1 MILISIE
8 LPTTWNPRSKEKK
21 QENYET
27 MKIFELLWKRC
38 FLYTANNGINDF
50 LTKKKRR
57 LEWKNKLFYPGA
69 WCSRF
74 KRKICSNENKNIY
87 TAVWNL
93 FFLPIN
99 YLASYLYNFICL
111 IMKNPSDCWPATL
124 LLLLLYYK
132 YNSKVN
138 VACSKKIEK
147 NFRLL
152 IPKIFH
158 CEYCV
163 NFVRRILKA

>member
-1 MILISIE
+1 MTMILISIE
-8 LPTTWNPRSKEKK
+8 LPPTWNPRSKKK
-21 QENYET
+21 ENKNKKT

-50 LTKKKRR
+50 LTKKKEGLSEKKR
-57 LEWKNKLFYPGA
+57 KLFYPGA

-87 TAVWNL
+87 TAVWIL

-111 IMKNPSDCWPATL
+111 IKKTHQNVDLPPCCYYYCTISIIQKLMLLVKKKKEKTL
-124 LLLLLYYK
+124 GCSY
-132 YNSKVN
+132 SKFFT
-138 VACSKKIEK
+138 A
-147 NFRLL
+147 
-152 IPKIFH
+152 
-158 CEYCV
+158 
-163 NFVRRILKA
+163 

>member
-1 MILISIE
+1 MTMILISIE

-21 QENYET
+21 T

-50 LTKKKRR
+50 LTKKKEG
-57 LEWKNKLFYPGA
+57 LSEKKTILSWCVMFKIQKKDMFKWKQKH
-69 WCSRF
+69 
-74 KRKICSNENKNIY
+74 IY
-87 TAVWNL
+87 SCVNL

-111 IMKNPSDCWPATL
+111 IMKNPLDCWPATL

-138 VACSKKIEK
+138 VACSKKNKK

-152 IPKIFH
+152 IAKNFH
-158 CEYCV
+158 YEYFV
-163 NFVRRILKA
+163 NL

>member
-1 MILISIE
+1 M
-8 LPTTWNPRSKEKK
+8 LPIYCEQWHKWFFWR
-21 QENYET
+21 
-27 MKIFELLWKRC
+27 
-38 FLYTANNGINDF
+38 
-50 LTKKKRR
+50 KKRR
-57 LEWKNKLFYPGA
+57 LEWKKKKTILS
-69 WCSRF
+69 WCVMFNFQKKDMF
-74 KRKICSNENKNIY
+74 KWKQKHIY
-87 TAVWNL
+87 SCVNL

-111 IMKNPSDCWPATL
+111 IKKPHQIVKPATL

-152 IPKIFH
+152 ILKIFH
-158 CEYCV
+158 CLVYYAHPTLV
-163 NFVRRILKA
+163 

>member
-1 MILISIE
+1 MTMILISIE
-8 LPTTWNPRSKEKK
+8 LPPTWNPRSKKK
-21 QENYET
+21 ENKNKKT

-50 LTKKKRR
+50 LTKKKKAWVKKKTI
-57 LEWKNKLFYPGA
+57 LSWCVMFKIQKKDMFKWKQKH
-69 WCSRF
+69 
-74 KRKICSNENKNIY
+74 IY
-87 TAVWNL
+87 SCVNL

-111 IMKNPSDCWPATL
+111 IKKNPSECWPATL

-138 VACSKKIEK
+138 VAC
-147 NFRLL
+147 
-152 IPKIFH
+152 
-158 CEYCV
+158 
-163 NFVRRILKA
+163 

>member
-1 MILISIE
+1 MTMILISIE

-21 QENYET
+21 ETRKT

-50 LTKKKRR
+50 FWRKKRR
-57 LEWKNKLFYPGA
+57 LEWKKKKTILS
-69 WCSRF
+69 WCVMFNFQKKDMF
-74 KRKICSNENKNIY
+74 KWKQKHIY
-87 TAVWNL
+87 SCVNL

-111 IMKNPSDCWPATL
+111 IMKTPSDCCPATL

-138 VACSKKIEK
+138 VACSKK
-147 NFRLL
+147 
-152 IPKIFH
+152 
-158 CEYCV
+158 
-163 NFVRRILKA
+163 

>member
-1 MILISIE
+1 
-8 LPTTWNPRSKEKK
+8 
-21 QENYET
+21 

-50 LTKKKRR
+50 LTKKKEG
-57 LEWKNKLFYPGA
+57 LSEKNNYFILVRDVQDSKERYVQM
-69 WCSRF
+69 
-74 KRKICSNENKNIY
+74 KTKTYIY
-87 TAVWNL
+87 SCVNL

-138 VACSKKIEK
+138 VACSKKKKKTLGCSYPKFFTVNIA
-147 NFRLL
+147 L
-152 IPKIFH
+152 ICKTHFKGLDTLSQLFDRHYAHPI
-158 CEYCV
+158 
-163 NFVRRILKA
+163 